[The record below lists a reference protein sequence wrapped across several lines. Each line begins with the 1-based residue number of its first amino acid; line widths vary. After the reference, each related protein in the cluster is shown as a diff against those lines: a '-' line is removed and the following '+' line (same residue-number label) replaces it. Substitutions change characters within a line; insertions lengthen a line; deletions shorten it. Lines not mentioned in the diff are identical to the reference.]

1 VHGSTPS
8 KPSWI
13 PFTER
18 LRNEIIALSKLGD
31 ELLDASRIDYVGA
44 RNRDGGLV
52 FSAPDWEWAEPTD
65 DLRRIQMRLV
75 PRFDRC
81 FERLSLLFSD
91 APSELKDAIN
101 EVREQI
107 RDWLARDGK
116 HRTWDLPHDI
126 ESARTLLRE
135 RFSKLA
141 GFLDVLPAAES
152 PLLAV
157 PDTSALI
164 AVPQFERY
172 SEIFGVDKFEIAIV
186 SGVLSEL
193 DGLKDQGRNQ
203 EVRERA
209 RIAVRAIKDLRQRG
223 SLLDGVQVVDGVT
236 VFIRPV
242 EPVFDRLPGRL
253 DPSVPDDRIL
263 AAVFELQRERPR
275 GAVVLVTGDVNLQ
288 TKAELAGIP
297 FIEPPELAP

>member
-1 VHGSTPS
+1 M
-8 KPSWI
+8 
-13 PFTER
+13 
-18 LRNEIIALSKLGD
+18 ALSKLGD

-44 RNRDGGLV
+44 RNRGGGVV
-52 FSAPDWEWAEPTD
+52 FIAPDWEWAKPTD

-91 APSELKDAIN
+91 APSELKDEIE

-116 HRTWDLPHDI
+116 HWTWALPHDI
-126 ESARTLLRE
+126 ESAGTLLRE

-164 AVPQFERY
+164 DVPQFERY
-172 SEIFGVDKFEIAIV
+172 SEVFGVDKLEIAIV

-193 DGLKDQGRNQ
+193 DALKDQGRNQ
-203 EVRERA
+203 EVREKA

-223 SLLDGVQVVDGVT
+223 SLLDGVQVVDGMT
-236 VFIRPV
+236 VFSRPV

-297 FIEPPELAP
+297 FVEPPALAP